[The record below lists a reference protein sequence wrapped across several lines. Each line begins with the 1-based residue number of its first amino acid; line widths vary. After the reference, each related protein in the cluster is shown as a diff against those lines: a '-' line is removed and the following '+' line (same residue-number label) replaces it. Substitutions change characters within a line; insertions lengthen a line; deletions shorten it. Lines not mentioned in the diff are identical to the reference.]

1 MSRFLFATFGSLG
14 DLHPY
19 IAVSREL
26 VNRGHE
32 AIIIG
37 VDGHREAVEAAG
49 IEFGAIASGH
59 TELVDY
65 ETMVTRI
72 FDLRHGLKYLMSHL
86 VMPFLEPAYHYLLQA
101 SEGADLL
108 VSHPLA
114 VTLPLVAERKGLPW
128 VSTVLSP
135 MSLLSRRDPPVIAA
149 APWLNRLGPV
159 GSGVYRLLF
168 SLLRRSVR
176 NWETPLQDFRRS
188 HGFRPSRKLALF
200 EGQFSPLCN
209 LALFDHQLAHPQ
221 LDWPMNTRIC
231 GSAVFDG
238 KSPDQEVI
246 DELKEFL
253 EAGEPPIVIALGSS
267 VAWIAGEF
275 WKNAIEAVTRLRRRA
290 ILITGPKSP
299 ASSSAD
305 IKVFSALP
313 YSRVFPYASVI
324 VHQGGIGTLSQA
336 LRSGHPQLIVPHG
349 FDQPDNAKRAAALG
363 LAKVLPFR
371 TLTPRKITRAL
382 DELINSS
389 RYAHAAAAVAM
400 DLKQSNGA
408 ARAATELIACLS
420 GSQGTGTLS
429 VQDKL

>member
-32 AIIIG
+32 AVIVG
-37 VDGHREAVEAAG
+37 VDGHRDVVEAAG
-49 IEFGAIASGH
+49 IEFGAIASGRS
-59 TELVDY
+59 ELVDY

-72 FDLRHGLKYLMSHL
+72 FDVRLGLKYLMSNL
-86 VMPFLEPAYHYLLQA
+86 VMPYLEIAYHYLLEA

-114 VTLPLVAERKGLPW
+114 VSLPLVAERRHLPW

-149 APWLNRLGPV
+149 APWLQKLGPV

-168 SLLRRSVR
+168 TLLKKSAR
-176 NWETPLQDFRRS
+176 NWEAPLQDFRRR
-188 HGFRPSRKLALF
+188 HGFRASSDLALF

-209 LALFDHQLAHPQ
+209 LALFDPQLAHPQ
-221 LDWPMNTRIC
+221 PDWPKNTRVC
-231 GSAVFDG
+231 GSPVFDG
-238 KSPDQEVI
+238 KAPDQEVI
-246 DELKEFL
+246 NELQEFL
-253 EAGEPPIVIALGSS
+253 RAGDPPIVFALGSS

-275 WKNAIEAVTRLRRRA
+275 WQRAIEAVTHLGKRA
-290 ILITGPKSP
+290 ILITGPQRP

-305 IKVFSALP
+305 VKVFSALP
-313 YSRVFPYASVI
+313 YSMVFPHATVI

-336 LRSGHPQLIVPHG
+336 LRSGHPQLIVPLG
-349 FDQPDNAKRAAALG
+349 FDQPDNAERAVALG
-363 LAKVLPFR
+363 LGKVLMFR
-371 TLTPRKITRAL
+371 SLTSQKITSAL
-382 DELINSS
+382 DELLNNS
-389 RYAHAAAAVAM
+389 RYARAASNVASE
-400 DLKQSNGA
+400 LKEANGA
-408 ARAATELIACLS
+408 ARTAIELVRCLS
-420 GSQGTGTLS
+420 GSP
-429 VQDKL
+429 DRHA